1 MQLDLVILG
10 SDGVRGTGRA
20 PSHSL
25 RAGLVAHWP
34 CDEGGPFLRARRSRT
49 STPAESWQPAC
60 AFFHTAATPRRIFV
74 FFHEPNGDR
83 MSAPRWVWLAAG
95 GEGRGG
101 GSPGG
106 RRRARGRGP
115 PCGISAATGP
125 TPPSPPGPTPPLPSV
140 RSARGS
146 REECRR
152 EGTIPSCKRDGSL
165 PVIVCPSHHDM
176 LVPSPLFPGP
186 CSCFGG
192 WQQRGP
198 QTRGSLRA
206 I

>member
-74 FFHEPNGDR
+74 FSHEPDGDR
-83 MSAPRWVWLAAG
+83 MSAHRWVWLAAG
-95 GEGRGG
+95 GEG
-101 GSPGG
+101 GG
-106 RRRARGRGP
+106 RVARRKAPCAGEGTTVRDLSGNGTHATVSARP
-115 PCGISAATGP
+115 HTP
-125 TPPSPPGPTPPLPSV
+125 TPIGPFGAWIPRGVSEGGNDSFVQEGRVPP
-140 RSARGS
+140 
-146 REECRR
+146 
-152 EGTIPSCKRDGSL
+152 I
-165 PVIVCPSHHDM
+165 IVCPSHHDM